1 MVKDYA
7 EQILKSVEIVVGKC
21 LNDVQYDKTEICVVL
36 NDEDK
41 KNGHYKVSNGST
53 KYDAFVDTSHN
64 ANAIPEYKVNDSVR
78 VSIPNGDYSQKKYI
92 QGLNITD
99 NDTCPITYIS
109 PMDTL
114 LDMTDNIISK
124 ENIRGLRANDE
135 NQSEWCIWSADCTQP
150 DYRHLQNNSLYD
162 TIAIKGDF
170 KTLLTGYNVNSGSYG
185 LRLDMYFK
193 PTNGTD
199 KLIKHSAYLDSTD
212 MYGNPYSFLIYSTQA
227 IKFSIANIG
236 AIQTISLYF
245 YQKNNFTYLTD
256 NGQQESLPVLNAWDP
271 DYSNL
276 LLKNVYLSFGSDI
289 SNIDD
294 NVIKL
299 YTNEPLEYDR
309 LSNEESVNTKGIGLL
324 WYNKDDNGK
333 YLGFSDGIYDKEYD
347 EIEYLELSEGDSRL
361 LSQQGKDVPL
371 DEAGLDL
378 SADIVEAEILLNRL
392 RNSITQDLYQM
403 IHSFRARIEGICN
416 DTKNNTIE
424 KDYFNTLL
432 NSSTGSIAAAGKPL
446 EEDTKKIVEYY
457 LAKLSNARAKQDEK
471 EYTPTELTYTSI
483 EDMMKGP
490 KKVLNDTQ
498 ELLDYAKAIISN
510 TYSGFM
516 SVYDSFNTKLT
527 KLMEI
532 TDDYISTFTEL
543 MKDNQNKLDN
553 FFKDDYEFKAYQ
565 TKIDEKIYPNKNRYC
580 IYWYRY
586 VPGYFDPT
594 ERFMEQGWQRLTKEK
609 DFNRL
614 SDKEDIVKNYGLPK
628 AELVID
634 NIKYHDKRPALGED
648 VITRVMD
655 INSAEEKYC
664 VIIFYNHTMY
674 KSEPLVFTNL
684 NPPQDASAS
693 DQNGALYIEHLEKS
707 RDTYQSYGVNNFLVN
722 AADAYTTRYLNARY
736 EGLLG
741 GNEQLIDGQIFWYIP
756 LNATML
762 TYDLNDY
769 GTDFTND
776 KYDAVDSPTKLEGYI
791 GFYRQI
797 KAYEDKSEDVNEE
810 CLKFPYHIKDYYVST
825 STNNDIIC
833 KVITKDNRTLEAAIP
848 FTFTSYGTSG
858 TDYTLTI
865 SPSGFQTAFKQD
877 SNLLL
882 DVKLFDYNNEQ
893 ITNLDP
899 NKIKMSFIGPEIK
912 PYLVAMDNNLQC
924 TVSANINNNPLN
936 GYYYGILKADME
948 FEIPEIK
955 NETGEVTQTSRVVNL
970 SSFYPVPY
978 INISSLYQ
986 DAYIEGAAIV
996 VYDSSGANPTY
1007 YKNPYKI
1014 YSNDI
1019 NKDKDIEIT
1028 DVSWTIKY
1036 YTDKG
1041 IDYSSL
1047 SAADKS
1053 KYQLLLNWMPKLSDE
1068 NKLIPSAMFLQR
1080 EKIDYDTTDLFPVV
1094 VCLQG
1099 NTVIYAQ
1106 PIYLMQNRYAS
1117 AMLNEWDGSLC
1128 IDNENGTILASMVGA
1143 GRKTINNT
1151 FEGVLMGDVGGT
1163 VHGDNATG
1171 IGLYGYHDGYQ
1182 SFHFGVDGKAFI
1194 GKSGRGRITIDGNE
1208 GTITSASYNAS
1219 RQNAGMLIDLDDG
1232 YIDMRGAMVDGSNYN
1247 AKQKAYVGDGYQTHI
1262 TLNALARD
1270 NGMPYFRIS
1279 TPNKDKDN
1287 RWNNKDLI
1295 YIGTDGY
1302 YLQTE
1307 NYIPGS
1313 FNVND
1318 GQLNNQG
1325 SGTKIDLYGSS
1336 IDSYNLKLISKN
1348 VYLDST
1354 AGSHPYFVIKSD
1366 SGNNL
1371 FYASQSDYYLK
1382 TNDYIAGISGTKI
1395 DLQLGKINSYNFE
1408 LSAGTWANG
1417 LIELKSSPNSN
1428 EYYLRVG
1435 TQNIGYI
1442 QLAANGTL
1450 SLMATNFNLSATDA
1464 QQNTIYIGNT
1474 PLPTTV
1480 NGKAI
1485 NALLKIGNNFGVTA
1499 DGTVYM
1505 HNIQATGGT
1514 IGGWNID
1521 DKKLYYKK
1529 SNGSITASLNGSNGT
1544 MTFGIKNDSSTSYF
1558 DVTSDGFVTAKGADL
1573 TTLTVRQKAVFT
1585 DTCLVEVSGN
1595 MYINVNTNNSIPMY
1609 DGNTKYDLYV
1619 TGYSRF
1625 NKNLGIGMTPDKKLK
1640 NKNGAEFECGL
1651 CVNLSTYIKS
1661 NLFMAGDIVSADDPS
1676 CWISFGK
1683 ISGQSSAGTWIYG
1696 AMASLFANTI
1706 QLGNSG
1712 SNDDGTPKSVIN
1724 SFGTF
1729 NQHGPMTINGNLKVT
1744 NDTTFLIG
1752 EKTLAAYIDSIVD
1765 DGSGK
1770 GASKT
1775 WVNNKITE
1783 LKSWIS
1789 NSFAESSHTHG
1800 WSQITD
1806 KPETYTPSSHTH
1818 DYASSSHSHS
1828 GSGTVDLENGNFTVT
1843 VW

>member
-21 LNDVQYDKTEICVVL
+21 LNDIQYDKTEICIVL

-199 KLIKHSAYLDSTD
+199 KLIKYSAYLDSTD

-256 NGQQESLPVLNAWDP
+256 NGKQEFLPVLNAQDP

-309 LSNEESVNTKGIGLL
+309 LSDEESINTKGIGLL

-432 NSSTGSIAAAGKPL
+432 NSSTGSIAAAGKQL

-565 TKIDEKIYPNKNRYC
+565 TKIDEKIYSNRYC

-586 VPGYFDPT
+586 VPGYSDPT
-594 ERFMEQGWQRLTKEK
+594 ERFMEQGWQRLIKEK

-634 NIKYHDKRPALGED
+634 NIKYYDKRPALGED
-648 VITRVMD
+648 IITRVMD
-655 INSAEEKYC
+655 INSPEEKYC
-664 VIIFYNHTMY
+664 IIIFYNHTMY

-693 DQNGALYIEHLEKS
+693 DQNGALYIEHLKNS

-722 AADAYTTRYLNARY
+722 AADAYNTRYLMARY

-797 KAYEDKSEDVNEE
+797 KAYEDKPEDVNEE

-848 FTFTSYGTSG
+848 FIFASYGTSG

-882 DVKLFDYNNEQ
+882 DVKLFDYNNE
-893 ITNLDP
+893 LVSGVDP
-899 NKIKMSFIGPEIK
+899 NKIEMQFIGPSVK
-912 PYLVAMDNNLQC
+912 PYLVTWSDGLQC
-924 TVSANINNNPLN
+924 TVSANTDKNPLN
-936 GYYYGILKADME
+936 GYYYGVLKADME

-955 NETGEVTQTSRVVNL
+955 NESGEITQPGRVVNL
-970 SSFYPVPY
+970 SSFYSVPY
-978 INISSLYQ
+978 INIANLYQ
-986 DAYIEGAAIV
+986 DAYIEGPAVV
-996 VYDSSGANPTY
+996 VYDSSGSNPTY

-1019 NKDKDIEIT
+1019 NKYKDKEIT
-1028 DVSWTIKY
+1028 DVKWRIAY

-1041 IDYSSL
+1041 EDY
-1047 SAADKS
+1047 DKLNATDRK
-1053 KYQLLLNWMPKLSDE
+1053 KYQLLMNWMPKLSND
-1068 NKLIPSAMFLQR
+1068 NKLIPSNMFLKR
-1080 EKIDYDTTDLFPVV
+1080 EATDMDSTDLFPVAI
-1094 VCLQG
+1094 CYQETEDG
-1099 NTVIYAQ
+1099 KEIVIYTQ

-1117 AMLNEWDGSLC
+1117 AMLNAWDGSLE
-1128 IDNENGTILASMVGA
+1128 IDEENGTILASMVGA
-1143 GRKTINNT
+1143 GRKTSNNT

-1163 VHGDNATG
+1163 VSGDNATG
-1171 IGLYGYHDGYQ
+1171 IGLYGYHDGAQ
-1182 SFHFGVDGKAFI
+1182 SFHFGIDGTAFL
-1194 GKSGRGRITIDGNE
+1194 GKSGRGRLLFDGNNS
-1208 GTITSASYNAS
+1208 TIQSASYLN
-1219 RQNAGMLIDLDDG
+1219 NGKGMMIDFDDG
-1232 YIDMRGAMVDGSNYN
+1232 VIDIVGSESSQIIIQETSPY
-1247 AKQKAYVGDGYQTHI
+1247 
-1262 TLNALARD
+1262 LNIKSN
-1270 NGMPYFRIS
+1270 NG
-1279 TPNKDKDN
+1279 
-1287 RWNNKDLI
+1287 KDLI
-1295 YIGTDGY
+1295 YIGNDNY
-1302 YLQTE
+1302 YLQT
-1307 NYIPGS
+1307 NDYVQNISGTKINLTTGQIDSYNFYLTADSGNIIFSSFSPYLKIHDMIYMGNDAYYLQSPGY
-1313 FNVND
+1313 N
-1318 GQLNNQG
+1318 G
-1325 SGTKIDLYGSS
+1325 SNGTKIDLMNGS
-1336 IDSYNLKLISKN
+1336 ITSYNFKLSAGSTSTGAVI
-1348 VYLDST
+1348 LDSNPST
-1354 AGSHPYFVIKSD
+1354 GT
-1366 SGNNL
+1366 
-1371 FYASQSDYYLK
+1371 DYYLYVGK
-1382 TNDYIAGISGTKI
+1382 NSG
-1395 DLQLGKINSYNFE
+1395 S
-1408 LSAGTWANG
+1408 G
-1417 LIELKSSPNSN
+1417 LISLNKNGILSIKASDFTLNTSNNDIFISDKNTSILMTINGSSFYP
-1428 EYYLRVG
+1428 
-1435 TQNIGYI
+1435 
-1442 QLAANGTL
+1442 
-1450 SLMATNFNLSATDA
+1450 
-1464 QQNTIYIGNT
+1464 
-1474 PLPTTV
+1474 
-1480 NGKAI
+1480 
-1485 NALLKIGNNFGVTA
+1485 LLKIGDNFGVSSN
-1499 DGTVYM
+1499 GTVYAS
-1505 HNIQATGGT
+1505 NIQATGGK

-1521 DKKLYYKK
+1521 TEKLYY
-1529 SNGSITASLNGSNGT
+1529 GSKNSPTASINGKNGT
-1544 MTFGIKNDSSTSYF
+1544 MTFGVSTSKDSYF
-1558 DVTSDGFVTAKGADL
+1558 NVTDAGLVTATGADL
-1573 TTLTVRQKAVFT
+1573 KKLTVREEAIFT
-1585 DTCLVEVSGN
+1585 DTCAITVDGNMIINKDKKAPYALQLNGDTLVEGN
-1595 MYINVNTNNSIPMY
+1595 IYMGYGTN
-1609 DGNTKYDLYV
+1609 K
-1619 TGYSRF
+1619 
-1625 NKNLGIGMTPDKKLK
+1625 
-1640 NKNGAEFECGL
+1640 
-1651 CVNLSTYIKS
+1651 
-1661 NLFMAGDIVSADDPS
+1661 GDIVSNNAKNNR
-1676 CWISFGK
+1676 ISFNDGIWLYGDKTGLFSSSVQIGYQDGTESGGQDLSAKSNVYLQGTTYLNGVAYVQGSLHYKSSIYTYHPTTDVQYIGK
-1683 ISGQSSAGTWIYG
+1683 TGTYQTANLFGGKIKLSFINGIMVGSTKDGTEVDDLEAETLPSISGQDGKILRVVNG
-1696 AMASLFANTI
+1696 SLSWVDTGDLAWADDIKKNFDITA
-1706 QLGNSG
+1706 SG
-1712 SNDDGTPKSVIN
+1712 SYG
-1724 SFGTF
+1724 
-1729 NQHGPMTINGNLKVT
+1729 Q
-1744 NDTTFLIG
+1744 
-1752 EKTLAAYIDSIVD
+1752 TLYV
-1765 DGSGK
+1765 
-1770 GASKT
+1770 
-1775 WVNNKITE
+1775 
-1783 LKSWIS
+1783 
-1789 NSFAESSHTHG
+1789 
-1800 WSQITD
+1800 
-1806 KPETYTPSSHTH
+1806 
-1818 DYASSSHSHS
+1818 HS
-1828 GSGTVDLENGNFTVT
+1828 GSHWESEIVDYTPIEDPVTGNITGFTPVYGNGHWVDDYSGIGSSISISGSASATFGPGTSTSISLSISGTPSIS
-1843 VW
+1843 